1 LTVIIVNFEDFCQN
15 NLFAAWCKLVVTAKT
30 ETAKTDI
37 PDFTFYGE
45 PQRSMTL
52 EMLHCEPLV
61 ERSRQHNWKIKPH
74 RHSGITQLFYL
85 QQGSAEAHLDGILTQ
100 LSPPCVLVVPEG
112 CVHDF
117 NWTENAE
124 GQVLSIAAPLLTKIT
139 QPLGAE
145 GKSLKTAAVYNVSAH
160 RQLVDSLFSSIAADY
175 RQTLPTRE
183 IMLETLLTALVIY
196 LSRQAEPAAATPD
209 RQDRSRMH
217 IAAFMQLVE
226 KHYDEHWPVAR
237 YAEHLGITPPHLNTI
252 CRKLNQQSALE
263 VVHQR
268 LLLEAK
274 RNLIYTGR
282 TIAEI
287 AYQLGFSDP
296 SHFTR
301 FFKNK
306 SGENPRAFRRNP

>member
-1 LTVIIVNFEDFCQN
+1 ML
-15 NLFAAWCKLVVTAKT
+15 
-30 ETAKTDI
+30 TAKTDI

-45 PQRSMTL
+45 PQRSPAL

-61 ERSRQHNWKIKPH
+61 ERSRQHNWKINPH

-85 QQGSAEAHLDGILTQ
+85 QQGGADAHLDGALTE
-100 LSPPCVLVVPEG
+100 LSPPCVLVVPKG

-117 NWTENAE
+117 IWTEDAE
-124 GQVLSIAAPLLTKIT
+124 GQVLSIASPLLNKVT
-139 QPLGAE
+139 QPLG
-145 GKSLKTAAVYNVSAH
+145 LKESGLETATVLDVTADH
-160 RQLVDSLFSSIAADY
+160 TLVDSLFSSIAADY
-175 RQTLPTRE
+175 QQRLPTRE
-183 IMLETLLTALVIY
+183 LMLETLLTALVIY
-196 LSRQAEPAAATPD
+196 LSRKTEPAATTPE

-217 IAAFMQLVE
+217 FSAFMQLVE
-226 KHYDEHWPVAR
+226 KHFSEHWPVAR
-237 YAEHLGITPPHLNTI
+237 YAEQLGITPPHLNTI
-252 CRKLNQQSALE
+252 CRKLQQQSALE
-263 VVHQR
+263 IVHQR

-274 RNLIYTGR
+274 RNLIYTGK

-306 SGENPRAFRRNP
+306 CGENPKAFRNATEL